1 MGVYRSD
8 QAQLTFS
15 SESYPGAYAENASA
29 ATAATGTG
37 SATAAVKNS
46 DGIDTGAWQINIDTI
61 DGTGMGPGSDYSNW
75 IGKVIRIA
83 NATAATT
90 NDAEVR
96 IVEHI
101 VDTGLGSGDSRE
113 FVLFLNAPLAFD
125 YVDDSVVTVITGVTA
140 NDNDMYINQ
149 IPGIYETVDVPDP
162 ENAIEARYFLGTA
175 SRRNF
180 YSAYKGQQSYVGS
193 VPGFVLLDGKPL
205 RFPIGKMVSKSYNQS
220 PTGYTNPLKFA
231 SATAK
236 GQVWVPVTT
245 VSGSQAIEDDQI
257 VMIEHKVSTYTL
269 LRTDT
274 CEIRKIVSV
283 AGSTSGTISAGSTTM
298 IRLDYPLQYPH
309 STNDQWQLF
318 TSAARWEHEIFETV
332 DLDTVS
338 WHLHMRDS
346 SESNNFDFDRRYYG
360 GKIGGATLA
369 ADEGGMLT
377 MSWDGV
383 NFMGMVHNQQFHS
396 AYGSGL
402 SNLPYYSSMQDIRDG
417 NVVFPTSQPYY
428 YSQGSVKLFNTN
440 TEIAS
445 IRSFSLNISNN
456 EEPRYYI
463 QRRHGRNR
471 GPVEIREQQREYS
484 LAVTLALP
492 PATASNSTTGNLF
505 KELILEGDYGTGMQG
520 FDIRLLFER
529 GNNDSIEI
537 RIPGGTE
544 TEHRSTVSAV
554 GGNTQGAFI
563 RTAPHSVS
571 GENPLQVEAD
581 ILFRNI
587 SVTIKDDS
595 PTGYYYP

>member
-15 SESYPGAYAENASA
+15 SEPYPGAYAENASA
-29 ATAATGTG
+29 ATAGTG
-37 SATAAVKNS
+37 AAVIKNAN
-46 DGIDTGAWQINIDTI
+46 GIKTGAWQINIDALT
-61 DGTGMGPGSDYSNW
+61 GTNMGPGSDYPNW
-75 IGKVIRIA
+75 IGENIRIT
-83 NATAATT
+83 NATTATT
-90 NDAEVR
+90 NDSEVR

-101 VDTGLGSGDSRE
+101 VDTGTGSGASRE
-113 FVLFLNAPLAFD
+113 FILFLNAPLAFD
-125 YVDDSVVTVITGVTA
+125 YADDSVVTVVVGVTA
-140 NDNDMYINQ
+140 NTADMYATQ
-149 IPGIYETVDVPDP
+149 IPGVYETVDVPDP

-180 YSAYKGQQSYVGS
+180 YSAYKGQQSYTGA
-193 VPGFVLLDGKPL
+193 VPGFILLDGKPL
-205 RFPIGKMVSKSYNQS
+205 RFPIGKIVSKSHNQS

-231 SATAK
+231 AATVK

-283 AGSTSGTISAGSTTM
+283 AGSTSGTISSGSTTM

-346 SESNNFDFDRRYYG
+346 SETNNNDFDRRYYG
-360 GKIGGATLA
+360 GKIGGATIS

-383 NFMGMVHNQQFHS
+383 NFMGMVHNQQLHS
-396 AYGSGL
+396 AYGSG
-402 SNLPYYSSMQDIRDG
+402 STNLPYYTVMQDIRDG
-417 NVVFPTSQPYY
+417 NVAFPTSQPYY

-445 IRSFSLNISNN
+445 IRSFSLSIANN

-484 LAVTLALP
+484 LGVTLALP
-492 PATASNSTTGNLF
+492 DATTSSSTTGNLF
-505 KELILEGDYGTGMQG
+505 KELMLEGDYGTGMQG

-529 GNNDSIEI
+529 GDNDSIEF
-537 RIPGGTE
+537 RIPAGTE
-544 TEHRSTVSAV
+544 TAHTAGTISAV

-563 RTAPHSVS
+563 RTAPHSIS

-581 ILFRNI
+581 ILFRNMSI
-587 SVTIKDDS
+587 TIRDDS